1 MALQSVSLKNK
12 EIITTPNHFETW
24 TIQTEQYPEDD
35 LVNKSK
41 IWLFKAFRIILSW
54 SFWILKYIKMYIF
67 GLFFILYFPSYVWKI
82 MKTKKETL
90 TLVWEIITTASPYT
104 NITKRCSLCL
114 PVKLAIFMYPNQS
127 KFLNKRL
134 EQISKCRHQNK
145 FLL

>member
-1 MALQSVSLKNK
+1 MVLQSVSLKNK
-12 EIITTPNHFETW
+12 DIITTPNHFETW
-24 TIQTEQYPEDD
+24 TIQTEKYPEDD

-41 IWLFKAFRIILSW
+41 IWLFKAFRVILSW
-54 SFWILKYIKMYIF
+54 SLWILKCIKMYIF

-90 TLVWEIITTASPYT
+90 TLVWEIITTASPYK
-104 NITKRCSLCL
+104 NITKQCSLCL

-127 KFLNKRL
+127 EFLNKRL

-145 FLL
+145 LLL